1 MASKFPSPAQDYV
14 HSRIG
19 FDELCGTSKASV
31 YLVTAK
37 GGAITAGIHPGA
49 TLVVDRS
56 VEAVDGS
63 VILASVGGELAVRRL
78 RLVPVRCLEYLDG
91 SENVTMIDEGDDI
104 TDDCGAVEVFGVVT
118 YALNDMRTCEFD
130 DLVV

>member
-1 MASKFPSPAQDYV
+1 MASKFPSPAQDYA
-14 HSRIG
+14 HSRIS
-19 FDELCGTSKASV
+19 FDELCGTQRNSV

-37 GGAITAGIHPGA
+37 GGAVMAGIHPGA
-49 TLVVDRS
+49 TLVVDS
-56 VEAVDGS
+56 SLNAVDGS
-63 VILASVGGELAVRRL
+63 VILVAVDGEHVIRRL

-91 SENVTMIDEGDDI
+91 SGNVTIVDEEDFGDDR
-104 TDDCGAVEVFGVVT
+104 AVEVFGVVT